1 MKSDFGS
8 ISRLSEKCI
17 KCPYVENCN
26 HKEMEHLGYIVPAVQ
41 EYTQPV
47 IQPLMRKT
55 DLRDI
60 KIDENTTVT
69 IDLEEL
75 KEQMKKDFYRQVG
88 IGVMKNAI

>member
-1 MKSDFGS
+1 
-8 ISRLSEKCI
+8 
-17 KCPYVENCN
+17 
-26 HKEMEHLGYIVPAVQ
+26 
-41 EYTQPV
+41 
-47 IQPLMRKT
+47 MRKT

-88 IGVMKNAI
+88 IGVMKNAM